1 MRVRL
6 PVAFVSKEKTG
17 AVKEEV
23 KHNHAEG
30 ASMVHDVIVYSNMGC
45 IPCHHAMEYLSQ
57 KGVPFIEKNVAREPS
72 AMQDLMSMGLRVL
85 PVIVIGDKRLS
96 GFNPAEIDAALA
108 GENNRA
114 EAASL

>member
-1 MRVRL
+1 
-6 PVAFVSKEKTG
+6 
-17 AVKEEV
+17 
-23 KHNHAEG
+23 
-30 ASMVHDVIVYSNMGC
+30 MVHDVIVYSNMGC

-72 AMQDLMSMGLRVL
+72 AMQDLMSMSL
-85 PVIVIGDKRLS
+85 VIVIGDKRLR
-96 GFNPAEIDAALA
+96 GFNPVEIDAALA